1 MQEIQSGII
10 MILQQPKE
18 PNLKLPQLFYGLQQL
33 IDEPTHIRKNSCSCI
48 GLIFTHQSNLNVNSR
63 TSSSLYDNCQHQING
78 INEPISQ
85 FNCQGSFTKFLIS
98 EQINLFKQMPS
109 L

>member
-33 IDEPTHIRKNSCSCI
+33 IDEPTHICK
-48 GLIFTHQSNLNVNSR
+48 
-63 TSSSLYDNCQHQING
+63 
-78 INEPISQ
+78 
-85 FNCQGSFTKFLIS
+85 K
-98 EQINLFKQMPS
+98 
-109 L
+109 